1 MKTSVGVPFQHW
13 TPVQEQQKYVILTTE
28 IAQGMV
34 TVMAHTVLEQLAVQN
49 LE

>member
-13 TPVQEQQKYVILTTE
+13 TPVQDQQSYVILATK